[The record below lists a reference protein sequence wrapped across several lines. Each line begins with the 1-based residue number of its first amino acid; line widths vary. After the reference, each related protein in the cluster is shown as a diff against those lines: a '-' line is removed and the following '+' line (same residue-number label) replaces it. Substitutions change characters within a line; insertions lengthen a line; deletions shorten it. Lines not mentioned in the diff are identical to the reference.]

1 MNVLAVGKP
10 AKSERLENGLE
21 SKAGMLKSGNKC
33 TKKPNGT
40 FIVNNCN
47 ISGTRIQNAGQKF
60 VFSRRLNRIEN
71 SKIILKF
78 FKKVSTKAA
87 REQNTGDLP
96 AEKLYVIA
104 EEGN

>member
-33 TKKPNGT
+33 SKKPNGT

-78 FKKVSTKAA
+78 FKKVSTKAVQYK
-87 REQNTGDLP
+87 ELVQLDSIKGKMN
-96 AEKLYVIA
+96 EIK
-104 EEGN
+104 